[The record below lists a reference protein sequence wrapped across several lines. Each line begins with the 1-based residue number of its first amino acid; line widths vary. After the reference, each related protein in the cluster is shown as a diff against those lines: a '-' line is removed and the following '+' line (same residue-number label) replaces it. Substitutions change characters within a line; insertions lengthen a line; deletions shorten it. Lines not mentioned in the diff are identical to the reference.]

1 MLLGRSVSCDETG
14 KVILLDFGEFLSPSA
29 SNLQA
34 LYVYEA
40 NPRPVHDR
48 VLHVDRHHIGSP
60 PDGARPVHEW
70 IHRCTSGTHSP
81 RLRHV
86 YFSCS
91 NDRRAPDVDRFFT
104 VTLEVDVTF
113 HVH

>member
-48 VLHVDRHHIGSP
+48 VLHVDWHHIGSS
-60 PDGARPVHEW
+60 PDGARPVH
-70 IHRCTSGTHSP
+70 I
-81 RLRHV
+81 LLV
-86 YFSCS
+86 YVIYFSRS
-91 NDRRAPDVDRFFT
+91 KDQRALDVNRY
-104 VTLEVDVTF
+104 LQS
-113 HVH
+113 H